1 MKGKNFGSEATA
13 HQYTTGQSRHDSEN
27 LDLTEE
33 AQILLSRFMRS
44 SSQKSQEAQADGPS
58 DSGPVTHGRA
68 DLHLA
73 PKTNPKAEGNAINN
87 GHSRHAGSDE
97 SMSDSS
103 LIQNNST
110 SQHVYNSARQRDQ
123 SQRSSSKSSGD
134 HAFSMKKSKHLRE
147 VSPNAEMYEF
157 PKSSTKSS
165 NNTSRIIPQ
174 TERKFDQ
181 KEISQQAVAAP
192 SANYQPTYAHSPKP
206 LPTKSKS
213 QPPPAARRSGRQKTE
228 PVNYYEKMYLSVD
241 SDEDDVSDGVDA
253 SRSRETVLHSSPDFR
268 PGPPKSVREHKIADP
283 WDHLQTYIIHSS
295 PGVHIL
301 RSSYTSLD
309 SLGGLGRACY
319 APERNP
325 AYYGSRLGE
334 KAETKLLHVDFD
346 QREMAAVLNLLSF
359 YGYQGPAYSESSLA
373 DQVIK
378 IMSTN
383 KHLETLVNG
392 ISWMCELARLLS
404 EDGATDMN
412 TWLLQATKSNL
423 IQRKLPRVKRLIN
436 DIGSSQSIA
445 DEDNSLLSRHLAHA
459 FALTR
464 RHSPDI
470 RAFLSDAI
478 SGHLSTV
485 PCIIRAVRVKNEDS
499 YVSCRTLR
507 SSKTLNRTLHNRE
520 LGCDRLQADFAGE
533 LRPSKYWKGASNDVI
548 VLAWSP
554 DGTRFAAGATA
565 QCDQHNMAYN
575 RGNNLVL
582 GDLTRNS
589 LKELPDHR
597 INRPGGADPL
607 FMSVTSMQ
615 WFDDIIFTASYD
627 NTVKLWDVA
636 SYTNARCSNTLHH
649 DSKVQVMAR
658 SNFDKDIL
666 ATGANSIGLWNIK
679 EHNYTPLEIQQ
690 RQRKK
695 DIELVPTS
703 LAWGTIQATKNI
715 LLAGMSEKEDGVPQN
730 GLLAVWRADEA
741 STTPLHL
748 SPNSQNIFDI
758 KWHPSMPYFA
768 TGSAAAPSRA
778 SMGKSAVRVYQ
789 PLISKMNT
797 MEFDCPALD
806 INDVTFCPMSP
817 NYVTAS
823 CTDGSTYVWD
833 WRNPNKVLL
842 KLEHGGPL
850 NQVDENM
857 PREQADVGV
866 RMALWGNGVD
876 QFYSGASDGVLKR
889 WNILRSQEDAHVCDV
904 TKFQEEIMGGAFSSD
919 KTNLLIGDAAGGI
932 HVLSSSPFHNNEDQ
946 RMIFERASEV
956 VHNETADTESG
967 VEAAG
972 ELARHGRLVRHPI
985 FGFGQGPHYNG
996 PFADWA
1002 RLEHTPGNH
1011 FVRPPLRDDISV
1023 RQLDGAPL
1031 EYRRGLDEQSRRDI
1045 ASHIQLARIR
1055 NKQQQNK
1062 RKRQK
1067 FPSSSKAV
1075 SGDSNFINL
1084 CSEEEGEERVKL
1096 PRPKSKPKR
1105 RAAKAEA
1112 RSRAIKTGPEFIDLT
1127 LDSDPEDG
1135 VASLG
1140 KATPSR
1146 QQEDKNE
1153 GAGEQPM
1160 KVEQQHSEWYTP
1172 ANDAGLVDP
1181 VTNHFSNLGILEE
1194 ELEEDFWW
1202 PGSID
1207 PNIQDTD
1214 S

>member
-13 HQYTTGQSRHDSEN
+13 HQYTTGQSQHGSEN
-27 LDLTEE
+27 PDLTEE
-33 AQILLSRFMRS
+33 AQMLLSRFMRS
-44 SSQKSQEAQADGPS
+44 SSQKLQETQGDGPS
-58 DSGPVTHGRA
+58 DWGVDTHSRA
-68 DLHLA
+68 DFHLA
-73 PKTNPKAEGNAINN
+73 PKTSTKAENN
-87 GHSRHAGSDE
+87 VNRHRSYAGSDD
-97 SMSDSS
+97 SMSESS

-110 SQHVYNSARQRDQ
+110 PQRVYNGARQRGQ
-123 SQRSSSKSSGD
+123 SQRSSSKSSED
-134 HAFSMKKSKHLRE
+134 HAFSMKRSQHLRE

-157 PKSSTKSS
+157 PNSSTKSS
-165 NNTSRIIPQ
+165 NNASRIIPQ
-174 TERKFDQ
+174 TERKFSP
-181 KEISQQAVAAP
+181 KGISQQAVTAQ
-192 SANYQPTYAHSPKP
+192 SANYRSTDVHSPKP
-206 LPTKSKS
+206 PPTKSKS
-213 QPPPAARRSGRQKTE
+213 QAPPAARRSGRQKTE
-228 PVNYYEKMYLSVD
+228 PVNYYEKMCLFVD
-241 SDEDDVSDGVDA
+241 SDENDVSDGVDA
-253 SRSRETVLHSSPDFR
+253 SRSQKSVLRSSPDLR
-268 PGPPKSVREHKIADP
+268 LWPPKSFREHKIADP
-283 WDHLQTYIIHSS
+283 WDYLQTYIIHSS
-295 PGVHIL
+295 PDIHIL

-309 SLGGLGRACY
+309 NLGGLDRAPY

-325 AYYGSRLGE
+325 VYYGRRIGE
-334 KAETKLLHVDFD
+334 KAEAKVLHVDFD
-346 QREMAAVLNLLSF
+346 QGEMAAILNLLSF
-359 YGYQGPAYSESSLA
+359 YACQGSLYPESSLA

-383 KHLETLVNG
+383 KHPATFVNG
-392 ISWMCELARLLS
+392 ISWMCELARILL
-404 EDGATDMN
+404 EDGVTDMN

-423 IQRKLPRVKRLIN
+423 VQRKLPRVKRLIK

-445 DEDNSLLSRHLAHA
+445 DEDNSRLSSHLTHA
-459 FALTR
+459 FALRR
-464 RHSPDI
+464 RHSSDI
-470 RAFLSDAI
+470 HAFLSDAV

-485 PCIIRAVRVKNEDS
+485 PCIIRAVRVKDKDS
-499 YVSCRTLR
+499 SVSCRTLR
-507 SSKTLNRTLHNRE
+507 SLKTLNRTLHNRE

-533 LRPSKYWKGASNDVI
+533 LKPSKYWKGASNDVI

-582 GDLTRNS
+582 GDLTKNS

-597 INRPGGADPL
+597 ISHPGGADPL

-615 WFDDIIFTASYD
+615 WFDDILFTASYD

-636 SYTNARCSNTLHH
+636 SYTNARCSNTLRH

-658 SNFDKDIL
+658 SNFDQDTL

-679 EHNYTPLEIQQ
+679 ELNYTPLEIQQ

-778 SMGKSAVRVYQ
+778 STSKSVVRVYQ
-789 PLISKMNT
+789 PLVSKMNT

-806 INDVTFCPMSP
+806 INDVTFCPTNP

-833 WRNPNKVLL
+833 WRNPKNVLL
-842 KLEHGGPL
+842 ELQHAWPL
-850 NQVDENM
+850 NQVDENI

-866 RMALWGNGVD
+866 RLALWGNGVD

-889 WNILRSQEDAHVCDV
+889 WDILRSQEDAHVCDV
-904 TKFQEEIMGGAFSSD
+904 TKFQEEIMGGVFSSD

-932 HVLSSSPFHNNEDQ
+932 HVLSSSPFHNNEDL
-946 RMIFERASEV
+946 RMTFERANED
-956 VHNETADTESG
+956 VHDGNADTESG
-967 VEAAG
+967 VEAAA
-972 ELARHGRLVRHPI
+972 ELAKHGRLVRHPI
-985 FGFGQGPHYNG
+985 FGFGQGPHYDG

-1002 RLEHTPGNH
+1002 RHGYTPRNQ
-1011 FVRPPLRDDISV
+1011 FARPSLRDEILV

-1031 EYRRGLDEQSRRDI
+1031 EHRRGLDEQSRKDI

-1055 NKQQQNK
+1055 NQQQHENK
-1062 RKRQK
+1062 RKRQN

-1084 CSEEEGEERVKL
+1084 CSEEEEKEKIKL
-1096 PRPKSKPKR
+1096 PRPKSKSKR
-1105 RAAKAEA
+1105 RAAKAQA

-1127 LDSDPEDG
+1127 LDSDPEDE

-1140 KATPSR
+1140 KGTPSR
-1146 QQEDKNE
+1146 LQENKNE
-1153 GAGEQPM
+1153 GEKERPIKNERHQ
-1160 KVEQQHSEWYTP
+1160 SEWYPP
-1172 ANDAGLVDP
+1172 ASGPGLVDP
-1181 VTNHFSNLGILEE
+1181 VTNHLSKLGILE

-1202 PGSID
+1202 PDNID

-1214 S
+1214 P

>member
-1 MKGKNFGSEATA
+1 MKEKNFRSEATA
-13 HQYTTGQSRHDSEN
+13 HQYTAGQSQHDSEN
-27 LDLTEE
+27 PDLTEE

-44 SSQKSQEAQADGPS
+44 SSQKLQETQGDGPS
-58 DSGPVTHGRA
+58 DSGVGTHGRG
-68 DLHLA
+68 DFHLA
-73 PKTNPKAEGNAINN
+73 PKANTKFEGNVN
-87 GHSRHAGSDE
+87 GHRSYAGSDDSLSE
-97 SMSDSS
+97 SS
-103 LIQNNST
+103 LIQSNSM
-110 SQHVYNSARQRDQ
+110 SQHVQNGARQRGQ

-134 HAFSMKKSKHLRE
+134 HAFSMNRSQHLRE
-147 VSPNAEMYEF
+147 VSPNTGIYEF

-165 NNTSRIIPQ
+165 NNVSRIIPQ
-174 TERKFDQ
+174 TERKSSPT
-181 KEISQQAVAAP
+181 EIGQQAAAAP
-192 SANYQPTYAHSPKP
+192 SANHRSAYAHSPKP
-206 LPTKSKS
+206 PPTKSKS
-213 QPPPAARRSGRQKTE
+213 QAPPAARRSGRQKTE
-228 PVNYYEKMYLSVD
+228 PVNYYEKMCLFVD
-241 SDEDDVSDGVDA
+241 SDENDFSDGVDA
-253 SRSRETVLHSSPDFR
+253 SRSQKTVLHSSPDLR
-268 PGPPKSVREHKIADP
+268 PESPKSFREHKISDP
-283 WDHLQTYIIHSS
+283 WDYLQTYIIHSS
-295 PGVHIL
+295 PGIHIV

-309 SLGGLGRACY
+309 ILGGLGRAFY

-325 AYYGSRLGE
+325 AYYGRRLGE
-334 KAETKLLHVDFD
+334 KAEAKVLHVDFD
-346 QREMAAVLNLLSF
+346 QREMAAVLDLLSF
-359 YGYQGPAYSESSLA
+359 YGYQGSLCSERSLA
-373 DQVIK
+373 DQVIN

-383 KHLETLVNG
+383 KRPETLVNG

-423 IQRKLPRVKRLIN
+423 VQRKLPCVKRLIS
-436 DIGSSQSIA
+436 DIGSSQPIA
-445 DEDNSLLSRHLAHA
+445 DEDNSRLSRHLVHA
-459 FALTR
+459 FALRR

-470 RAFLSDAI
+470 QAFLSDAI

-485 PCIIRAVRVKNEDS
+485 PCIIRAVRVKNKNS
-499 YVSCRTLR
+499 SVSCRTLR

-520 LGCDRLQADFAGE
+520 LGRDRLQADFAGE
-533 LRPSKYWKGASNDVI
+533 LKPSKYWKGASNDVI

-565 QCDQHNMAYN
+565 QCDQHNMEYN

-615 WFDDIIFTASYD
+615 WFDDILFTASYD

-636 SYTNARCSNTLHH
+636 SYTNARCSNTLRH

-658 SNFDKDIL
+658 SNFDQDTL

-730 GLLAVWRADEA
+730 GLLAIWRADEA

-778 SMGKSAVRVYQ
+778 STNKSVVRVYQ
-789 PLISKMNT
+789 PLVSKMNT

-823 CTDGSTYVWD
+823 CTNGSTYVWD
-833 WRNPNKVLL
+833 WRNPKNVLL
-842 KLEHGGPL
+842 KLQHGGPL

-889 WNILRSQEDAHVCDV
+889 WDILRSQEDAHVCDV
-904 TKFQEEIMGGAFSSD
+904 TKFQEEIMGGAFSND

-946 RMIFERASEV
+946 RMAFERANEV
-956 VHNETADTESG
+956 VHNGKADTESG

-972 ELARHGRLVRHPI
+972 ELAKHGRLVRHPI

-1002 RLEHTPGNH
+1002 RLEYTPGDQ
-1011 FVRPPLRDDISV
+1011 FVRSSLRDDILV

-1031 EYRRGLDEQSRRDI
+1031 EYRRGLDEQSRKDI

-1055 NKQQQNK
+1055 NQQQHENK
-1062 RKRQK
+1062 RKRQN

-1084 CSEEEGEERVKL
+1084 CSEEEGEERIKP
-1096 PRPKSKPKR
+1096 PRPKIKSKR

-1112 RSRAIKTGPEFIDLT
+1112 RSRAIRTGPEFIDLT

-1135 VASLG
+1135 VASLS
-1140 KATPSR
+1140 KETPSR

-1153 GAGEQPM
+1153 GEGERPIKDERQ
-1160 KVEQQHSEWYTP
+1160 KSERYTP
-1172 ANDAGLVDP
+1172 ANDPGLVDP
-1181 VTNHFSNLGILEE
+1181 VANHFSNLGILEE

-1202 PGSID
+1202 PGNID